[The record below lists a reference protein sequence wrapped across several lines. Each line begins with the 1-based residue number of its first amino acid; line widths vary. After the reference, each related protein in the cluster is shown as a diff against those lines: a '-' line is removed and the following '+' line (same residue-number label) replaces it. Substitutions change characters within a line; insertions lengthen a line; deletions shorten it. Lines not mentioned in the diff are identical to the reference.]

1 MFIIDDLLMLPVSG
15 VRFVLKTLEK
25 VAREQYTDTGPL
37 KTRLLEL
44 QEELESGDISEQEY
58 VEAEAAIFRELREIE
73 ERKRQLAGLPDH
85 DE

>member
-25 VAREQYTDTGPL
+25 VAREQYTDTGSL

-73 ERKRQLAGLPDH
+73 ERKRQLAGVPDQ